1 MGNSA
6 PAFFIE
12 IDHAQEKK
20 AGQAA
25 CGDVFLSQK
34 LEGGQRVVSVL
45 ADGLGSGIKASV
57 LANLTATMAAR
68 YAAEDADIA
77 RAARTIIATLPVC
90 SERKIAYS
98 TFTIVDMDRRGETR
112 IVEYDNPPFLLIRD
126 GEAVSIPQQEMRL
139 PTAIGRD
146 AVIREARFHARPGDR
161 IVVCSDGVTQAGIGQ
176 RATPLGWGTDAESS
190 YLRGLLLERP
200 GISARQLARAVVQK
214 AMSLDGHR
222 AKDDTSCGVIY
233 LRKPREVMVFTGASV
248 NRAMDK
254 ELAKLALSFE
264 GRKVICGGTTAG
276 ILSRELGRKLVMDLR
291 ELNPD
296 VPPVSTLEGFDLVTE
311 GAITLAVTAR
321 LLEEHENPEML
332 KPNAATRLAGV
343 LLDSDIIHFMAGTKI
358 NEALQDPNLP
368 PDLDIRRNILRRIQ
382 RVLTEKFLKEV
393 HVMLV

>member
-12 IDHAQEKK
+12 VDHAQEKK

-34 LEGGQRVVSVL
+34 LDGGERVISVL

-57 LANLTATMAAR
+57 LAHLTATMAAR
-68 YAAEDADIA
+68 FAAEDADIA
-77 RAARTIIATLPVC
+77 RAARTILETLPVC

-112 IVEYDNPPFLLIRD
+112 IVEYDNPPFLLIRN
-126 GEAVSIPQQEMRL
+126 GEVVSIPQQELRL

-146 AVIREARFHARPGDR
+146 AVIREARFEAWPGDR
-161 IVVCSDGVTQAGIGQ
+161 IVICSDGVTQAGVGQ
-176 RATPLGWGTDAESS
+176 RATPLGWGSGAEAAF
-190 YLRGLLLERP
+190 LRTLLKERP
-200 GISARQLARAVVQK
+200 GISARQLARAVVQQ
-214 AMSLDGHR
+214 ALSLDGHK

-233 LRKPREVMVFTGASV
+233 LRKPREVLVFTGASV

-276 ILSRELGRKLVMDLR
+276 ILSRELGRPLEMDLR
-291 ELNPD
+291 ELDPH

-311 GAITLAVTAR
+311 GAITLAVAAR
-321 LLEEHENPEML
+321 LLEEHENPELL

-343 LLDSDIIHFMAGTKI
+343 FLDSDIIHIVAGTKI
-358 NEALQDPNLP
+358 NEALQDPSLP
-368 PDLDIRRNILRRIQ
+368 QDLDIRRNILRRLQ
-382 RVLTEKFLKEV
+382 RVLSEKFLKEV
-393 HVMLV
+393 RVKFV